1 MAVAFKTVKS
11 TEQMAA
17 QGASENSVGG
27 PAWLQYEDRMT
38 RLKYTSLFRNSNF
51 FISLILWTQ
60 SWKLGN
66 PNLLIQSC
74 RTSNAISL
82 IFLFR

>member
-27 PAWLQYEDRMT
+27 PARLQYEDRMT

-51 FISLILWTQ
+51 FISLIL
-60 SWKLGN
+60 
-66 PNLLIQSC
+66 
-74 RTSNAISL
+74 
-82 IFLFR
+82 